1 MKKIVLTGGGS
12 AGHVMP
18 NLALVPE
25 LRRRNWDIA
34 YIGSYNGIERELVEK
49 TNIPYYKVSTGK
61 LRRYFS
67 MKNLTDPLL
76 VIQGLFQATLLL
88 RRLKP
93 DIVFSKGGFVSVPV
107 VIGAW
112 INRIPVI
119 LHESDMTPGLANKI
133 SLPFATKICATFPET
148 LEHLPEGKGVL
159 TGNPVRSQLFTGSR
173 EEGLALCNF
182 TSRKPVLL
190 VMGGSLGSVKINNL
204 VRAILPELLRRF
216 QVVHICGK
224 GNIDPGLE
232 KLSGYKQ
239 FEFISDELPSIM
251 AAADICISRAGANA
265 IFELLALKKPALL
278 IPLSRQASRGDQ
290 ILNARS
296 FEKQGY
302 SMVLQEEE
310 ANEKV
315 LLEKINQLYEKRIQY
330 IKAMEKSQLNDA
342 TRLILDL
349 IEHTAKKR

>member
-1 MKKIVLTGGGS
+1 MKKVVLTGGGS
-12 AGHVMP
+12 AGHVTP

-49 TNIPYYKVSTGK
+49 TNIPYYKISTGK

-67 MKNLTDPLL
+67 LKNLTDPLL
-76 VIQGLFQATLLL
+76 VLQGVLQATMLL

-93 DIVFSKGGFVSVPV
+93 DVVFSKGGFVSVPV

-112 INRIPVI
+112 INKIPVI
-119 LHESDMTPGLANKI
+119 LHESDITPGLANRI

-148 LEHLPEGKGVL
+148 MRHLPEKKGIL
-159 TGNPVRSQLFTGSR
+159 TGTPVRSQLLKGSR
-173 EEGLALCNF
+173 EEGLAFCSF
-182 TSRKPVLL
+182 TSKKPVLL
-190 VMGGSLGSVKINNL
+190 VIGGSLGSVKINSL
-204 VRAILPELLRRF
+204 VRAILPDLLRRF

-224 GNIDPGLE
+224 GNMDQQLE

-239 FEFISDELPSIM
+239 FEFISEELPSVM

-265 IFELLALKKPALL
+265 LFELLALRKPALL
-278 IPLSRQASRGDQ
+278 IPLSKQASRGDQ

-310 ANEKV
+310 ATEKV
-315 LLEKINQLYEKRIQY
+315 LLEKVNQLYENRLQY
-330 IKAMEKSQLNDA
+330 IKAMEKSQIGDA
-342 TRLILDL
+342 TKVILDL

>member
-1 MKKIVLTGGGS
+1 MRKIVLTGGGS

-34 YIGSYNGIERELVEK
+34 YIGSYNGIEKELVEK
-49 TNIPYYKVSTGK
+49 TNIPYYKISTGK

-67 MKNLTDPLL
+67 LKNLTDPLL
-76 VIQGLFQATLLL
+76 VLQGLFQATMLL

-93 DIVFSKGGFVSVPV
+93 DVVFSKGGFVSVPV

-112 INRIPVI
+112 VNKIPVI
-119 LHESDMTPGLANKI
+119 LHESDMTPGLANRI

-148 LEHLPEGKGVL
+148 MRHLPEKKGIL
-159 TGNPVRSQLFTGSR
+159 TGNPVRSQLLKGSR

-182 TSRKPVLL
+182 TSKKPVLL
-190 VMGGSLGSVKINNL
+190 VMGGSLGSVKINSV
-204 VRAILPELLRRF
+204 VRAALPDLLRRF

-224 GNIDPGLE
+224 GHLDPGLNR
-232 KLSGYKQ
+232 LNGYKQ
-239 FEFISDELPSIM
+239 FEFISEELPSVM
-251 AAADICISRAGANA
+251 AAADVCISRAGANTL
-265 IFELLALKKPALL
+265 FELLALRKPALL
-278 IPLSRQASRGDQ
+278 IPLSKQASRGDQ

-310 ANEKV
+310 ATEKV
-315 LLEKINQLYEKRIQY
+315 LVEKVNQLYEKRLQY
-330 IKAMEKSQLNDA
+330 IKAMEKSQIGDA
-342 TRLILDL
+342 TKVILDL
-349 IEHTAKKR
+349 IENMAKKR